1 MTLACLGLGLYAL
14 AGRSSPRPYLTPVA
28 VSPAR
33 HSENTR
39 EKEIDDAVAK
49 AQLHVLDEVAWNVFG
64 TTPEGSST
72 SGGTEVL
79 KAAALVLCRDGYGPV
94 GALKAFGPEV
104 SERVCSDEKA
114 AGGMKSLSGLADHG
128 DLNAATALAYIYNAG
143 ARGVQ
148 RNALESLKWARLAAR
163 ARLPAGQ
170 RIVGD
175 HYLGGESLPKDDRVA
190 LEWYRRASVQG
201 DLRSQD
207 TLCRQY
213 HEKSPDPSSLESFYG
228 RSQLAP
234 PLRSDILAYAWCS
247 LAASNPTGGE
257 DAAEVRRRAGR
268 ERDRVAETLSAHQL
282 ATAQG
287 RVREWRMKYPG
298 LHRP

>member
-148 RNALESLKWARLAAR
+148 RNALESLKWGALQPERGFLRANALLEITIWAGKVFLRTIEWHWSGIGAHRCKVTCDHRTLCAASITRNLRTRVLSNRFTVDRNLLHLCARTFWLMR
-163 ARLPAGQ
+163 G
-170 RIVGD
+170 VV
-175 HYLGGESLPKDDRVA
+175 S
-190 LEWYRRASVQG
+190 RRAILLVG
-201 DLRSQD
+201 RTLR
-207 TLCRQY
+207 
-213 HEKSPDPSSLESFYG
+213 KFAGGPD
-228 RSQLAP
+228 
-234 PLRSDILAYAWCS
+234 
-247 LAASNPTGGE
+247 ASAIG
-257 DAAEVRRRAGR
+257 
-268 ERDRVAETLSAHQL
+268 
-282 ATAQG
+282 
-287 RVREWRMKYPG
+287 
-298 LHRP
+298 